1 MIMKIFKSIFFS
13 IIFISIS
20 INAQSLLT
28 RYSDYG
34 KMIVTQLH
42 NASFPDTGRT
52 NGHTY
57 NNQLYP
63 FKDHYDDSTVAVFVP
78 KGYKPENEVDLIIH
92 FHGWSNN
99 VDSTFAQYNLVQQF
113 AESGKNALLVIPEGP
128 KNAPDSYGGKLEDTN
143 GFKKFV
149 DELIDSLYSKKII
162 STQKIGKIILSGH
175 SGGYRVMSFIL
186 MRGGLDKYIK
196 EVYLFDALYA
206 EEEKFVYWIDHFN
219 GKLIDIYTEHGGTKE
234 DSQKLADDFNGWGFP
249 CASFPDEQKV
259 TPADL
264 ENNRLIFIYSDLQ
277 HNFVVNAR
285 NEFRDYL
292 KASCLEDIK

>member
-1 MIMKIFKSIFFS
+1 MKNIRLIIVIIFFCS
-13 IIFISIS
+13 LL

-28 RYSDYG
+28 RYSDQG
-34 KMIVTQLH
+34 RMVITHLH

-63 FKDHYDDSTVAVFVP
+63 YKDHYDDSTVAVFVP
-78 KGYKPENEVDLIIH
+78 KGYHSKKEVDLVIH

-113 AESGKNALLVIPEGP
+113 VESGKNALLVIPEGP

-149 DELIDSLYSKKII
+149 NELIDTLFHRKVIT
-162 STQKIGKIILSGH
+162 TQKIGKIILSGH
-175 SGGYRVMSFIL
+175 SGGYRVMAFIL

-206 EEEKFVYWIDHFN
+206 EEEKFAYWVDHYN

-234 DSQKLADDFNGWGFP
+234 DSQKFADDFRGWGIP

-259 TPADL
+259 TSADL
-264 ENNRLIFIYSDLQ
+264 KNNRIIFIYSDLQ
-277 HNFVVNAR
+277 HNFVVSAR

-292 KASCLEDIK
+292 KASCLNDIK